1 MKLKIIS
8 KQKTISQQ
16 PLPGAGE
23 GLPRRIIEYG
33 LLALIVFSPLPAAS
47 VNEWSIL
54 VIQLVVLLM
63 TGAYVLMNRKPII
76 NSHLAARL
84 GWPSYAFT
92 ALFAL
97 LAFQVVP
104 LPKFIVRLL
113 SPATYAFHKAFAP
126 GFANRGFLSL
136 SVAPAQTFRE
146 GLELMTYVLVGFL
159 LIRTITRG
167 NQIRRIILFL
177 VGMGAFEA
185 LYGLYELS
193 TKNPH
198 ILFYK
203 KIYNLESVTG
213 TFVNRSHFSGYLE
226 MIVPLAIGLII
237 ARMDIF
243 SMGGEGL
250 KEKIL
255 HMAGKRHLTNILLT
269 AAVIVM
275 SLGIIFSQSRAGI
288 FVLVFT
294 FILFLEFIVFHFSRF
309 GPRRRWIRNFIGI
322 TFLLITII
330 ALYIGIGSTIQRFA
344 LDNLLQESRPLYW
357 SNVTRIIAAFPILG
371 TGLGTFVSV
380 YPAYEKLAGPELLLV
395 HAHNDLLEYFSE
407 LGAVGMVFLLG
418 GILYMGLH
426 AFLSWRERKNPDV
439 KGIVLGGT
447 ISLIVILI
455 HSLTDFNLHIPAN
468 MLLFAIVLSLTFV
481 TAYYRKA

>member
-8 KQKTISQQ
+8 KQKTIRPQ

-33 LLALIVFSPLPAAS
+33 LLALIVLSPLPAAA

-63 TGAYVLMNRKPII
+63 TGTYVLMNRKPII
-76 NSHLAARL
+76 NSYLATRL
-84 GWPSYAFT
+84 RWPSDAFT

-104 LPKFIVRLL
+104 LPKFIVRIL
-113 SPATYAFHKAFAP
+113 SPATYAFHKVFAP

-146 GLELMTYVLVGFL
+146 GLELMTYVLIGFL

-167 NQIRRIILFL
+167 YQIRRIIFFL
-177 VGMGAFEA
+177 VGTGAFQA

-203 KIYNLESVTG
+203 KIYNRESVTG

-226 MIVPLAIGLII
+226 MIIPLAIGLII
-237 ARMDIF
+237 ARMDFF

-255 HMAGKRHLTNILLT
+255 HMAGKGHLTNILLT
-269 AAVIVM
+269 GAVIVM

-322 TFLLITII
+322 IFFLITIM

-344 LDNLLQESRPLYW
+344 LDNLLQENRPLYW
-357 SNVTRIIAAFPILG
+357 SNVTGIIAAFPVFG

-418 GILYMGLH
+418 GILYMALH

>member
-63 TGAYVLMNRKPII
+63 TGAYVLMKRKPII

-84 GWPSYAFT
+84 GWLSYAFT

-203 KIYNLESVTG
+203 KIYNQESVTG

-237 ARMDIF
+237 ARMDFF

-255 HMAGKRHLTNILLT
+255 HMAGKGHLTNILLT

>member
-63 TGAYVLMNRKPII
+63 TGAYVLMKRKPII

-84 GWPSYAFT
+84 GWLSYAFT

-203 KIYNLESVTG
+203 KIYNQESVTG

-226 MIVPLAIGLII
+226 MIIPLAIGLII
-237 ARMDIF
+237 ARMDFF

-344 LDNLLQESRPLYW
+344 MDNLLQESRPLYW

-426 AFLSWRERKNPDV
+426 SFLSWRERKNPDV

>member
-84 GWPSYAFT
+84 GWPSYVFT